1 MMLATVAVGTTSV
14 AALAMHQ
21 AGLALAGSIA
31 GRDLL
36 VYLGFV
42 LLVYPLADWRVVT
55 IVPAIYL
62 LAVAVVDRGPPLA
75 FSRCPADSLRCQW
88 PRPERPPFGAPTGLP
103 RPGLAATLIRTCH
116 FGTAS

>member
-1 MMLATVAVGTTSV
+1 MLATVAVGTTSV
-14 AALAMHQ
+14 AALAMYQ

-36 VYLGFV
+36 VYLGFM
-42 LLVYPLADWRVVT
+42 LLVYPLAGWRVVT

-75 FSRCPADSLRCQW
+75 FSRCPAIPSAVNGRDQKDLFLGRWQ
-88 PRPERPPFGAPTGLP
+88 GQ
-103 RPGLAATLIRTCH
+103 PG
-116 FGTAS
+116 